1 MSTNSQIAATDI
13 EQQVKQALDEDV
25 GAGDL
30 TADLIPA
37 DAIADAVLISREDAV
52 LCGQAWFNEVFQQ
65 LDESVSVTWH
75 FQDGDAIKAN
85 SEICRLSGPARSILT
100 GERTAMNFLQTLSA
114 TATLTNHYVQLV
126 ADFKVDVL
134 DTRKTLPG
142 LRLAQKY
149 AVHCGGGVNHRIGL
163 FDEILIKE
171 NHINA
176 AGSIAA
182 AVSQA
187 RTLHPGISIEVEVE
201 SFDELEQA
209 LAAEADIIMLD
220 NFTTADMTKAVDMTQ
235 GRSQLEASGNV
246 NADTIRAI
254 AATGVDRIS
263 IGALTKD
270 VKAVDLSM
278 RFV

>member
-1 MSTNSQIAATDI
+1 MSINSQLAATDI

-65 LDESVSVTWH
+65 LDESISITWH
-75 FQDGDAIKAN
+75 FQDGDVIKAN

-220 NFTTADMTKAVDMTQ
+220 NFTTADMTKAVDITQ